1 MKICLLIKPDKI
13 SCCSSIIQARGFDLI
28 REPDHC
34 DYIIS
39 YLHPK
44 KIPLNDIKLAKRGAI
59 NFHPSPPNYGGL
71 MMATTAIME
80 NANMWGVTCHYMNG
94 EFDQGD
100 VIQFNQFHIDPHKAT
115 AFELDKLFKHKLHEL
130 FRDFINQIYNGI
142 PLLGRKRDLRNWK
155 YFSRKHFEENREI
168 KEGDDWDRK
177 IRAYYYP
184 PHKGAYI
191 ERHGKEYYPMRG
203 EELDTLF

>member
-1 MKICLLIKPDKI
+1 VKIFLLTKPEFEENLNVIIK
-13 SCCSSIIQARGFDLI
+13 ATHNERFYN
-28 REPDHC
+28 RA
-34 DYIIS
+34 DYAVS
-39 YLHPK
+39 YLYPK
-44 KIPLNDIKLAKRGAI
+44 KIQTRDVNVKYGTL
-59 NFHPSPPNYGGL
+59 NFHPAPPNYGGL

-80 NANMWGVTCHYMNG
+80 NANMWGVTCHYINE

-100 VIQFNQFHIDPHKAT
+100 VIQCNQFHIDPRNPT
-115 AFELDKLFKHKLHEL
+115 AFQLDNLFKHKLQEL
-130 FRDFINQIYNGI
+130 FTDILSQISKKI